1 FGPAAIE
8 RIGYLQQDAGAVTEQ
23 RIRADR
29 PAVIEVGEYLQRLT
43 DDRVRFDASDMGN
56 ETHTAGIVFVARIV
70 EALEGGILGQT
81 RRSCFPVGTRCAPSS
96 LFGSGRESPGTAVPC
111 RFSRGAPHGDWKQF
125 WQGSLN
131 CATKL
136 RTWRAKRNFQ
146 SGSPAHA
153 LERCQ
158 RGAQGRVRIGLS
170 RRGRLLG

>member
-1 FGPAAIE
+1 NGLAEPVERRGHVAPADQALAFLGDELLELAADELARFVALRQEAHRHRVVARGRKRQALAFGPAAIE

-96 LFGSGRESPGTAVPC
+96 L
-111 RFSRGAPHGDWKQF
+111 
-125 WQGSLN
+125 
-131 CATKL
+131 
-136 RTWRAKRNFQ
+136 
-146 SGSPAHA
+146 
-153 LERCQ
+153 
-158 RGAQGRVRIGLS
+158 
-170 RRGRLLG
+170 